1 MNISH
6 KYLINNSLSND
17 KIQYYQKI
25 VSKYI
30 IAQTKIQ
37 KNKKLLNN
45 YRKYIL
51 DWLFSFDLETRMI
64 ICCVENK
71 RYTNIMNKLYM
82 SHKDNKN
89 TKFIIKDEKDETSNS
104 KDNENISFFYSESND
119 ESPQNL
125 IFDGFLHE
133 IKFYQCESSIKNLEN
148 YSNYF
153 TLSESVLTNQT
164 LFINYF
170 SKISNEKYFTSPITI
185 YHDSSSKLSY
195 LQLPNWICN
204 NNTQNN
210 MATYF
215 TINEYFCG
223 LFEQVI
229 SVRFITSYNMKN
241 IDEILSSCYLKD
253 IFNKSKIIINYL
265 NRINEDKFYYFKIDE
280 LIEEMYNNQELDNFI
295 QKYSNNEDI
304 DNFCGW
310 FVNSLYYNK
319 NHILEEIKSD
329 INKFFQLNKNS
340 NENLINMISMI
351 NINKLFTYDDFL
363 FRGIFERIYNDYTQ
377 KIVDDLNNDDDFSKG
392 NKKKNKK
399 KKMKQKKKEKKK
411 EEEEIFFKEQIL
423 SFVKNLI
430 LEFVNNSVEK
440 SFEKERN
447 NYINHLTNN
456 INNNHSKKRKKK
468 LKENKFFLYETVKK
482 DKKYN
487 SEKKNLSLNTLN
499 VNLDINEETE
509 INIEDNNLNI
519 EETNK
524 NYIQKEKDDEEFI
537 SPKNKNK
544 ISSLSEI
551 KIEKFNYNNNIN
563 YLSTIPSHINS
574 LTISSS
580 NNSST
585 SGESTK
591 NNQINI
597 FNSNTNFNN
606 NNYLNNNNILNDNQF
621 LLHHNP
627 LISLFDNLNNDITIY
642 FSEQE
647 IILNYLH
654 EIKNIIYEFLSEIT
668 NKIYP
673 NSKLEIYGSSLYK
686 LDIECSD
693 LDLCITSEEQI
704 FLPLLITEL
713 KNNYNEIFEKIFPIP
728 SASVPVLKLIINP
741 FNLKNKEIN
750 SIYGKIHSNEY
761 YINYIFDK
769 IEINKIRIDITINS
783 INYNQIIFIQ
793 NSLLNYPSMIYV
805 IKILKRCLYEKNMNQ
820 TYKGGMSSYV
830 LFLLVYSFTKWNVII
845 NNKIDSPGEL
855 LIDFLFYYI
864 MVIDFNQTLINA
876 NLNNP
881 FRICYNLDTIP
892 TILDPVTMNN
902 AAKSV
907 FKIFNVVKIFNF
919 IYSDIYIINK
929 NINEKNVK
937 ENKKNIIKI
946 LFENLMVKNNNH

>member
-25 VSKYI
+25 VSKYT
-30 IAQTKIQ
+30 IAHTKIQ

-148 YSNYF
+148 YSDYF
-153 TLSESVLTNQT
+153 TLSESVLTDQT
-164 LFINYF
+164 LFMNYF
-170 SKISNEKYFTSPITI
+170 SKISNEKYFTSPIKI

-253 IFNKSKIIINYL
+253 IFNKSKIIINFL
-265 NRINEDKFYYFKIDE
+265 NKINEDKYYYFKIDE
-280 LIEEMYNNQELDNFI
+280 LIEEMYYNQELDNFI

-310 FVNSLYYNK
+310 FVNSLYFNK
-319 NHILEEIKSD
+319 NYILEEIKSG
-329 INKFFQLNKNS
+329 INKFFELKKNS
-340 NENLINMISMI
+340 NENLVKMISLI

-377 KIVDDLNNDDDFSKG
+377 KIVDDLNTDNDFSKG
-392 NKKKNKK
+392 SKKKNKK

-411 EEEEIFFKEQIL
+411 EKDEIYFKEQII
-423 SFVKNLI
+423 SFAKKLI
-430 LEFVNNSVEK
+430 IEFVNNSVEK
-440 SFEKERN
+440 SVENEINKNIN
-447 NYINHLTNN
+447 NLNNN
-456 INNNHSKKRKKK
+456 INNSNSKKKKKK

-482 DKKYN
+482 DKKNN
-487 SEKKNLSLNTLN
+487 SEKKKLSLNPIN
-499 VNLDINEETE
+499 INLDINEETE
-509 INIEDNNLNI
+509 INTDDNNINI
-519 EETNK
+519 EEIN
-524 NYIQKEKDDEEFI
+524 QKEKKDEEYI
-537 SPKNKNK
+537 SPTNKSI
-544 ISSLSEI
+544 ISTFQEI
-551 KIEKFNYNNNIN
+551 KIEKLNNNNNIN
-563 YLSTIPSHINS
+563 YLSTIPSHISS

-585 SGESTK
+585 SGDSTK
-591 NNQINI
+591 NTQIN
-597 FNSNTNFNN
+597 NLYSNN
-606 NNYLNNNNILNDNQF
+606 NINNNNILNDNQF
-621 LLHHNP
+621 LLYNNP

-642 FSEQE
+642 ISEQE

-654 EIKNIIYEFLSEIT
+654 EIKNIIYEYLKEIT

-704 FLPLLITEL
+704 FLPLLITEFQ
-713 KNNYNEIFEKIFPIP
+713 NNYNEIFEKIFPIP

-750 SIYGKIHSNEY
+750 SIYEKIHSNEY

-769 IEINKIRIDITINS
+769 IEIDKIRIDITINS
-783 INYNQIIFIQ
+783 INYNQIFLIQ

-830 LFLLVYSFTKWNVII
+830 LFLLVYSFTKYNVII

-855 LIDFLFYYI
+855 LIDFLYHI
-864 MVIDFNQTLINA
+864 MEIDFSQTLINA

-881 FRICYNLDTIP
+881 FVICCNLETIP
-892 TILDPVTMNN
+892 TILDPITMNN

-907 FKIFNVVKIFNF
+907 FKIFNVVQIFNF
-919 IYSDIYIINK
+919 IYRDIYMINK
-929 NINEKNVK
+929 NINE
-937 ENKKNIIKI
+937 ENLKGNKRNIIKS
-946 LFENLMVKNNNH
+946 LFENLKLKTNHQ

>member
-1 MNISH
+1 M
-6 KYLINNSLSND
+6 
-17 KIQYYQKI
+17 
-25 VSKYI
+25 
-30 IAQTKIQ
+30 
-37 KNKKLLNN
+37 
-45 YRKYIL
+45 
-51 DWLFSFDLETRMI
+51 
-64 ICCVENK
+64 
-71 RYTNIMNKLYM
+71 
-82 SHKDNKN
+82 
-89 TKFIIKDEKDETSNS
+89 
-104 KDNENISFFYSESND
+104 
-119 ESPQNL
+119 
-125 IFDGFLHE
+125 
-133 IKFYQCESSIKNLEN
+133 
-148 YSNYF
+148 
-153 TLSESVLTNQT
+153 
-164 LFINYF
+164 NYF
-170 SKISNEKYFTSPITI
+170 SKISNEKYFTSPIKI

-253 IFNKSKIIINYL
+253 IFNKSKIIINFL
-265 NRINEDKFYYFKIDE
+265 NKINEDKYYYFKIDE
-280 LIEEMYNNQELDNFI
+280 LIEEMYYNQDLDNFI

-310 FVNSLYYNK
+310 FVNSLYFNK
-319 NHILEEIKSD
+319 NYILEEIKSG
-329 INKFFQLNKNS
+329 INKFFELKKNS
-340 NENLINMISMI
+340 NENLVKMISLI

-377 KIVDDLNNDDDFSKG
+377 KIVDDLNTDNDFSKG
-392 NKKKNKK
+392 SKKKNKK

-411 EEEEIFFKEQIL
+411 EKDEIYFKEQII
-423 SFVKNLI
+423 SFAKKLI
-430 LEFVNNSVEK
+430 IEFVNNSVEK
-440 SFEKERN
+440 SVENEINKNIN
-447 NYINHLTNN
+447 NLNNN
-456 INNNHSKKRKKK
+456 INNSNSKKKKKK

-482 DKKYN
+482 DKKNN
-487 SEKKNLSLNTLN
+487 SEKKKLSLNPIN
-499 VNLDINEETE
+499 INLDINEETE
-509 INIEDNNLNI
+509 INTDDNNINI
-519 EETNK
+519 EEIN
-524 NYIQKEKDDEEFI
+524 QKEKKDEEYI
-537 SPKNKNK
+537 SPTNKSI
-544 ISSLSEI
+544 ISTFQEI
-551 KIEKFNYNNNIN
+551 KIEKLNNNNNIN
-563 YLSTIPSHINS
+563 YLSTIPSHISS

-585 SGESTK
+585 SGDSTK
-591 NNQINI
+591 NTQIN
-597 FNSNTNFNN
+597 NLYSNN
-606 NNYLNNNNILNDNQF
+606 NINNNNILNDNQF
-621 LLHHNP
+621 LLYNNP

-642 FSEQE
+642 ISEQE

-654 EIKNIIYEFLSEIT
+654 EIKNIIYEYLKEIT

-704 FLPLLITEL
+704 FLPLLITEFQ
-713 KNNYNEIFEKIFPIP
+713 NNYNEIFEKIFPIP

-750 SIYGKIHSNEY
+750 SIYEKIHSNEY

-769 IEINKIRIDITINS
+769 IEIDKIRIDITINS
-783 INYNQIIFIQ
+783 INYNQIFLIQ

-830 LFLLVYSFTKWNVII
+830 LFLLVYSFTKYNVII

-855 LIDFLFYYI
+855 LIDFLYHI
-864 MVIDFNQTLINA
+864 MEIDFSQTLINA

-881 FRICYNLDTIP
+881 FVICCNLETIP
-892 TILDPVTMNN
+892 TILDPITMNN

-907 FKIFNVVKIFNF
+907 FKIFNVVQIFNF
-919 IYSDIYIINK
+919 IYRDIYMINK
-929 NINEKNVK
+929 NINE
-937 ENKKNIIKI
+937 ENLKGNKRNIIKS
-946 LFENLMVKNNNH
+946 LFENLKLKTNHQ

>member
-25 VSKYI
+25 VSKYT
-30 IAQTKIQ
+30 IAHTKIQ

-148 YSNYF
+148 YSDYF
-153 TLSESVLTNQT
+153 TLSESVLTDQT
-164 LFINYF
+164 LFMNYF
-170 SKISNEKYFTSPITI
+170 SKISNEKYFTSPIKI

-253 IFNKSKIIINYL
+253 IFNKSKIIINFL
-265 NRINEDKFYYFKIDE
+265 NKINEDKYYYFKIDE
-280 LIEEMYNNQELDNFI
+280 LIEEMYYNQDLDNFI

-310 FVNSLYYNK
+310 FVNSLYFNK
-319 NHILEEIKSD
+319 NYILEEIKSG
-329 INKFFQLNKNS
+329 INKFFELKKNS
-340 NENLINMISMI
+340 NENLVKMISLI

-377 KIVDDLNNDDDFSKG
+377 KIVDDLNTDNDFSKG
-392 NKKKNKK
+392 SKKKNKK

-411 EEEEIFFKEQIL
+411 EKDEIYFKEQII
-423 SFVKNLI
+423 SFAKKLI
-430 LEFVNNSVEK
+430 IEFVNNSVEK
-440 SFEKERN
+440 SVENEINKNIN
-447 NYINHLTNN
+447 NLNNN
-456 INNNHSKKRKKK
+456 INNSNSKKKKKK

-482 DKKYN
+482 DKKNN
-487 SEKKNLSLNTLN
+487 SEKKKLSLNPIN
-499 VNLDINEETE
+499 INLDINEETE
-509 INIEDNNLNI
+509 INTDDNNINI
-519 EETNK
+519 EEIN
-524 NYIQKEKDDEEFI
+524 QKEKKDEEYI
-537 SPKNKNK
+537 SPTNKSI
-544 ISSLSEI
+544 ISTFQEI
-551 KIEKFNYNNNIN
+551 KIEKLNNNNNIN
-563 YLSTIPSHINS
+563 YLSTIPSHISS

-585 SGESTK
+585 SGDSTK
-591 NNQINI
+591 NTQIN
-597 FNSNTNFNN
+597 NLYSNN
-606 NNYLNNNNILNDNQF
+606 NINNNNILNDNQF
-621 LLHHNP
+621 LLYNNP

-642 FSEQE
+642 ISEQE

-654 EIKNIIYEFLSEIT
+654 EIKNIIYEYLKEIT

-704 FLPLLITEL
+704 FLPLLITEFQ
-713 KNNYNEIFEKIFPIP
+713 NNYNEIFEKIFPIP

-750 SIYGKIHSNEY
+750 SIYEKIHSNEY

-769 IEINKIRIDITINS
+769 IEIDKIRIDITINS
-783 INYNQIIFIQ
+783 INYNQIFLIQ

-830 LFLLVYSFTKWNVII
+830 LFLLVYSFTKYNVII

-855 LIDFLFYYI
+855 LIDFLYHI
-864 MVIDFNQTLINA
+864 MEIDFSQTLINA

-881 FRICYNLDTIP
+881 FVICCNLETIP
-892 TILDPVTMNN
+892 TILDPITMNN

-907 FKIFNVVKIFNF
+907 FKIFNVVQIFNF
-919 IYSDIYIINK
+919 IYRDIYMINK
-929 NINEKNVK
+929 NINE
-937 ENKKNIIKI
+937 ENLKGNKRNIIKS
-946 LFENLMVKNNNH
+946 LFENLKLKTNHQ

>member
-25 VSKYI
+25 VSKYT
-30 IAQTKIQ
+30 IAHTKIQ

-148 YSNYF
+148 YSDYF
-153 TLSESVLTNQT
+153 TLSESVLTDQT
-164 LFINYF
+164 LFMNYF
-170 SKISNEKYFTSPITI
+170 SKISNEKYFTSPIKI

-253 IFNKSKIIINYL
+253 IFNKSKIIINFL
-265 NRINEDKFYYFKIDE
+265 NKINEDKYYYFKIDE
-280 LIEEMYNNQELDNFI
+280 LIEEMYYNQDLDNFI

-310 FVNSLYYNK
+310 FVNSLYFNK
-319 NHILEEIKSD
+319 NYILEEIKSG
-329 INKFFQLNKNS
+329 INKFFELKKNS
-340 NENLINMISMI
+340 NENLVKMISLI

-377 KIVDDLNNDDDFSKG
+377 KIVDDLNTDNDFSKG
-392 NKKKNKK
+392 SKKKNKK

-411 EEEEIFFKEQIL
+411 EKDEIYFKEQII
-423 SFVKNLI
+423 SFAKKLI
-430 LEFVNNSVEK
+430 IEFVNNSVEK
-440 SFEKERN
+440 SVENEINKNIN
-447 NYINHLTNN
+447 NLNNN
-456 INNNHSKKRKKK
+456 INNSNSKKKKKK
-468 LKENKFFLYETVKK
+468 LKENKFFLYEKVKK
-482 DKKYN
+482 DKKNN
-487 SEKKNLSLNTLN
+487 SEKKKLSLNPIN
-499 VNLDINEETE
+499 INLDINEETE
-509 INIEDNNLNI
+509 INTDDNNINI
-519 EETNK
+519 EEIN
-524 NYIQKEKDDEEFI
+524 QKEKKDEEYI
-537 SPKNKNK
+537 SPTNKSI
-544 ISSLSEI
+544 ISTFQEI
-551 KIEKFNYNNNIN
+551 KIEKLNNNNNIN
-563 YLSTIPSHINS
+563 YLSTIPSHISS

-585 SGESTK
+585 SGDSTK
-591 NNQINI
+591 NTQIN
-597 FNSNTNFNN
+597 NLYSNN
-606 NNYLNNNNILNDNQF
+606 NINNNNILNDNQF
-621 LLHHNP
+621 LLYNNP

-642 FSEQE
+642 ISEQE

-654 EIKNIIYEFLSEIT
+654 EIKNIIYEYLKEIT

-704 FLPLLITEL
+704 FLPLLITEFQ
-713 KNNYNEIFEKIFPIP
+713 NNYNEIFEKIFPIP

-750 SIYGKIHSNEY
+750 SIYEKIHSNEY

-769 IEINKIRIDITINS
+769 IEIDKIRIDITINS
-783 INYNQIIFIQ
+783 INYNQIFLIQ

-830 LFLLVYSFTKWNVII
+830 LFLLVYSFTKYNVII

-855 LIDFLFYYI
+855 LIDFLYHI
-864 MVIDFNQTLINA
+864 MEIDFSQTLINA

-881 FRICYNLDTIP
+881 FVICCNLETIP
-892 TILDPVTMNN
+892 TILDPITMNN

-907 FKIFNVVKIFNF
+907 FKIFNVVQIFNF
-919 IYSDIYIINK
+919 IYRDIYMINK
-929 NINEKNVK
+929 NINE
-937 ENKKNIIKI
+937 ENLKGNKRNIIKS
-946 LFENLMVKNNNH
+946 LFENLKLKTNHQ

>member
-25 VSKYI
+25 VSKYS
-30 IAQTKIQ
+30 IAYTKIQ
-37 KNKKLLNN
+37 KNKKLLTN

-82 SHKDNKN
+82 SHKDNKK

-125 IFDGFLHE
+125 ISDSFLDE
-133 IKFYQCESSIKNLEN
+133 IKFYQCESSINNLDN
-148 YSNYF
+148 YSDYF

-164 LFINYF
+164 LFMNYF
-170 SKISNEKYFTSPITI
+170 SKISNEKYFTSPIKI
-185 YHDSSSKLSY
+185 YHDTSSKLSY

-204 NNTQNN
+204 NNIPNN

-215 TINEYFCG
+215 TIDEYFCG
-223 LFEQVI
+223 LIEQVI

-253 IFNKSKIIINYL
+253 IFNKSKIIINFL
-265 NRINEDKFYYFKIDE
+265 NKINEDKFYYFKIDE
-280 LIEEMYNNQELDNFI
+280 LIKEMYNNQELDNFI
-295 QKYSNNEDI
+295 QKYSNIEDI

-310 FVNSLYYNK
+310 FVNSLYFNK
-319 NHILEEIKSD
+319 NYHLEEIKSGV
-329 INKFFQLNKNS
+329 NKLFELKKNS
-340 NENLINMISMI
+340 NENLVKMILLI
-351 NINKLFTYDDFL
+351 DIKKLFTYDDFL

-377 KIVDDLNNDDDFSKG
+377 KIVDDLNTDDDFSKES
-392 NKKKNKK
+392 KKKNKK

-411 EEEEIFFKEQIL
+411 EKDEIYFKEQII
-423 SFVKNLI
+423 SYVNKLI
-430 LEFVNNSVEK
+430 IELVNNSVETG
-440 SFEKERN
+440 FENE
-447 NYINHLTNN
+447 INKNIKNLNNN
-456 INNNHSKKRKKK
+456 INNNYSKKKKKK

-482 DKKYN
+482 DKKN
-487 SEKKNLSLNTLN
+487 NTKKKNISLNPIN
-499 VNLDINEETE
+499 INLDKNEETE
-509 INIEDNNLNI
+509 INTDDNNLNI
-519 EETNK
+519 EEIN
-524 NYIQKEKDDEEFI
+524 QKEKNDEEYI
-537 SPKNKNK
+537 SSKNKN
-544 ISSLSEI
+544 IISEI
-551 KIEKFNYNNNIN
+551 KIEKFNNNNNIN

-585 SGESTK
+585 SGDSTK
-591 NNQINI
+591 NTQINI
-597 FNSNTNFNN
+597 YYTNN
-606 NNYLNNNNILNDNQF
+606 NINNNNIINENQF
-621 LLHHNP
+621 LFYHNP
-627 LISLFDNLNNDITIY
+627 LISLFDLNNDITIY
-642 FSEQE
+642 ISEQE
-647 IILNYLH
+647 IILNYIH
-654 EIKNIIYEFLSEIT
+654 QIKNIIYEYLSEIT

-673 NSKLEIYGSSLYK
+673 NSKLEIYGSTLYK

-704 FLPLLITEL
+704 FFPLLITEL

-728 SASVPVLKLIINP
+728 SASVPVLKLLINP

-750 SIYGKIHSNEY
+750 SIYEKIHSNEY

-769 IEINKIRIDITINS
+769 IEIDRIRIDITINS

-830 LFLLVYSFTKWNVII
+830 LFLLVYSFTKYNVIL

-855 LIDFLFYYI
+855 LIDFLLYYV
-864 MVIDFNQTLINA
+864 MVIDFSQTLINA

-881 FRICYNLDTIP
+881 FRICNNLDTIP

-907 FKIFNVVKIFNF
+907 FNIFDVVKIFNF
-919 IYSDIYIINK
+919 IYSNIYMINK
-929 NINEKNVK
+929 NINEENLK
-937 ENKKNIIKI
+937 ENKKNIIKC
-946 LFENLMVKNNNH
+946 LFENLKLKTNHH

>member
-25 VSKYI
+25 VSKYS
-30 IAQTKIQ
+30 IAYTKIQ
-37 KNKKLLNN
+37 KNKKLLTN

-82 SHKDNKN
+82 SHKDNKK

-125 IFDGFLHE
+125 ISDSFLDE
-133 IKFYQCESSIKNLEN
+133 IKFYQCESSINNLDN
-148 YSNYF
+148 YSDYF

-164 LFINYF
+164 LFMNYF
-170 SKISNEKYFTSPITI
+170 SKISNEKYFTSPIKI
-185 YHDSSSKLSY
+185 YHDTSSKLSY

-204 NNTQNN
+204 NNIPNN

-215 TINEYFCG
+215 TIDEYFCG

-253 IFNKSKIIINYL
+253 IFNKSKIIINFL
-265 NRINEDKFYYFKIDE
+265 NKINEDKFYYFKIDE
-280 LIEEMYNNQELDNFI
+280 LIKEMYNNQELDNFI
-295 QKYSNNEDI
+295 QKYSNIEDI

-310 FVNSLYYNK
+310 FVNSLYFNK
-319 NHILEEIKSD
+319 NYHLEEIKSGV
-329 INKFFQLNKNS
+329 NKLFELKKNS
-340 NENLINMISMI
+340 NENLVKMILLI
-351 NINKLFTYDDFL
+351 DIKKLFTYDDFL

-377 KIVDDLNNDDDFSKG
+377 KIVDDLNTDDDFSKES
-392 NKKKNKK
+392 KKKNKK

-411 EEEEIFFKEQIL
+411 EKDEIYFKEQII
-423 SFVKNLI
+423 SYVNKLI
-430 LEFVNNSVEK
+430 IELVNNSVETG
-440 SFEKERN
+440 FENE
-447 NYINHLTNN
+447 INKNIKNLNNN
-456 INNNHSKKRKKK
+456 INNNYSKKKKKK

-499 VNLDINEETE
+499 VNLDKNEETE
-509 INIEDNNLNI
+509 INTDDNNLNI
-519 EETNK
+519 EEIN
-524 NYIQKEKDDEEFI
+524 QKEKNDEEYI
-537 SPKNKNK
+537 SPKNKN
-544 ISSLSEI
+544 IISEI
-551 KIEKFNYNNNIN
+551 KIEKFNNNNNIN

-585 SGESTK
+585 SGDSTK
-591 NNQINI
+591 NTQINI
-597 FNSNTNFNN
+597 YYTNN
-606 NNYLNNNNILNDNQF
+606 NINNNNIINENQF
-621 LLHHNP
+621 LFYHNP
-627 LISLFDNLNNDITIY
+627 LISLFDLNNDITIY
-642 FSEQE
+642 ISEQE
-647 IILNYLH
+647 IILNYIH
-654 EIKNIIYEFLSEIT
+654 QIKNIIYEYLSEIT

-673 NSKLEIYGSSLYK
+673 NSKLEIYGSTLYK

-704 FLPLLITEL
+704 FFPLLITEL

-728 SASVPVLKLIINP
+728 SASVPVLKLLINP

-750 SIYGKIHSNEY
+750 SIYEKIHSNEY

-769 IEINKIRIDITINS
+769 IEIDRIRIDITINS

-830 LFLLVYSFTKWNVII
+830 LFLLVYSFTKYNVIL

-855 LIDFLFYYI
+855 LIDFLLYYV
-864 MVIDFNQTLINA
+864 MVIDFSQTLINA

-881 FRICYNLDTIP
+881 FRICNNLDTIP

-907 FKIFNVVKIFNF
+907 FNIFDVVKIFNF
-919 IYSDIYIINK
+919 IYSNIYMINK
-929 NINEKNVK
+929 NINEENLK
-937 ENKKNIIKI
+937 ENKKNIIKC
-946 LFENLMVKNNNH
+946 LFENLKLKTNHH